1 MKVPFTCPSCGAAG
15 SVNAAYAG
23 KLVRCKHCG
32 GRSAVPKP
40 GEPEAEVYALDEPA
54 PETTGGMAET
64 TAEESVFVSCGRD
77 DRTTARRPR
86 RPVRAAPRPS
96 TRKRDDD
103 RAWRGWLIGCG
114 AAVALA
120 LATVYLLAP
129 QGPLIAGAV
138 VIAIGSAMLMTGF
151 LVGAYAAFGEDFL
164 YGFLYLVIPLY
175 TAYYLLTRWDDMWVW
190 CTCSTVGVGLILLG
204 TEMVRWAGVGV
215 A

>member
-1 MKVPFTCPSCGAAG
+1 VDATH
-15 SVNAAYAG
+15 AG
-23 KLVRCKHCG
+23 KIVRCKHCG
-32 GRSAVPKP
+32 CRSAVPKP
-40 GEPEAEVYALDEPA
+40 GEPEEEVYALDEPA
-54 PETTGGMAET
+54 AATAGGTAET
-64 TAEESVFVSCGRD
+64 IGQGSVFVPSGGD
-77 DRTTARRPR
+77 DRAAAR
-86 RPVRAAPRPS
+86 RPVRTAPR
-96 TRKRDDD
+96 TTDRKRGEDF
-103 RAWRGWLIGCG
+103 AWRSWLIGCG
-114 AAVALA
+114 VVFVLA

-190 CTCSTVGVGLILLG
+190 CACSTVGVGLILLG